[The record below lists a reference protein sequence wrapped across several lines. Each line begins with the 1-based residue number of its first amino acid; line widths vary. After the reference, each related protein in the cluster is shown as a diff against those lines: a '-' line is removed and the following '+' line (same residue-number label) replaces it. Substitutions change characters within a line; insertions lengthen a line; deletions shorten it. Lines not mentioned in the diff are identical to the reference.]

1 MLANGVLAGAAASS
15 NKALERGW
23 TSALWHPERAQTAR
37 NLIARYGWA
46 LVFVA
51 LALGAS
57 VLLQLILPYPF
68 FLFFFAA
75 VMVSAWFGGAGP
87 GVLSAV
93 LSTLAIDYFF
103 LPPVRSWGMHAADAG
118 YSAAFFACALA
129 GSFVIAAKRRD
140 VDALRAARDRLELQ
154 VAERTSELADS
165 VSEREKAQQALI
177 QAQSELA
184 HLSQVLTMGELTAS
198 IAHEVNQPLT
208 AVVNYGN
215 ACLGWLSADP
225 PNLEEARLAAE
236 TIVKDGTRAAA
247 VLGRIRALFQKRP
260 LSTEWLD
267 VNAVVQELIPLLSH
281 EIAKQQVSLR
291 TELSPALPRVKADR
305 VQLQQVLLNLIAN
318 AIDATRGVTG
328 RARKIAVRSRRE
340 GTAAVRLSVEDN
352 GWGLGA
358 DVSEKIF
365 EPFFTTKPHGTGM
378 GLAISRSIVE
388 SHQGRLWAE
397 CGPEGGAAFQII
409 LPVEPQP

>member
-1 MLANGVLAGAAASS
+1 
-15 NKALERGW
+15 
-23 TSALWHPERAQTAR
+23 
-37 NLIARYGWA
+37 

-57 VLLQLILPYPF
+57 LFLQRLFPYPF
-68 FLFFFAA
+68 LFLFLAA
-75 VMVSAWFGGAGP
+75 VMVSAWVGGAGP
-87 GVLSAV
+87 GFFSVL
-93 LSTLAIDYFF
+93 LSTLAVDYFF
-103 LPPVRSWGMHAADAG
+103 VAPFHSWAINATDISYFASFVVCAFGASWV
-118 YSAAFFACALA
+118 SAAKKRN
-129 GSFVIAAKRRD
+129 AKAQRD
-140 VDALRAARDRLELQ
+140 ARDQLESLLAQ
-154 VAERTSELADS
+154 RTAELTKSVAERED
-165 VSEREKAQQALI
+165 AQQALI
-177 QAQSELA
+177 QAQSDLA

-247 VLGRIRALFQKRP
+247 VLGRIRALFQKQP

-281 EIAKQQVSLR
+281 EIAKLHILLR
-291 TELSPALPRVKADR
+291 TELSAGLPRVKADR

-318 AIDATRGVTG
+318 AIDATRDVSG
-328 RARKIAVRSRRE
+328 RAREIVVRSREE
-340 GTAAVRLSVEDN
+340 GPESIRLSVEDN
-352 GWGLGA
+352 GCGFGA
-358 DVSEKIF
+358 DVAEKLF
-365 EPFFTTKPHGTGM
+365 EPFFSTKPHGTGM

-397 CGPEGGAAFQII
+397 RVPEGGAAFQII
-409 LPVEPQP
+409 LSIEPQP

>member
-1 MLANGVLAGAAASS
+1 MLANGVLAGAPAPSDRS
-15 NKALERGW
+15 RKRGW
-23 TSALWHPERAQTAR
+23 ISALWHLEQTQTAR
-37 NLIARYGWA
+37 NLISRYGRA

-57 VLLQLILPYPF
+57 VLLWRVLPYPF
-68 FLFFFAA
+68 FLLFFAA
-75 VMVSAWFGGAGP
+75 VMVSAWFGGTGP
-87 GVLSAV
+87 GILSAV

-103 LPPVRSWGMHAADAG
+103 IPPLRSWGIHAAGVG
-118 YSAAFFACALA
+118 YSVAFLACALA
-129 GSFVIAAKRRD
+129 GSFVVAAKRRD
-140 VDALRAARDRLELQ
+140 VDSLRAARDRLELQ
-154 VAERTSELADS
+154 VAKRTLELANS

-177 QAQSELA
+177 QAQSDLA

-281 EIAKQQVSLR
+281 EIAKQHVSLR
-291 TELSPALPRVKADR
+291 TELSPTLPRAKADR

-318 AIDATRGVTG
+318 AIDAMRSVTG
-328 RARKIAVRSRRE
+328 RAREIVVRSRRE
-340 GTAAVRLSVEDN
+340 GSSSIRLSVEDN
-352 GWGLGA
+352 GCGFGA
-358 DVSEKIF
+358 DVAEKIF
-365 EPFFTTKPHGTGM
+365 EPFFSTKPHGTGM

-397 CGPEGGAAFQII
+397 RAPGGGAAFQII

>member
-1 MLANGVLAGAAASS
+1 MTGAAAPS
-15 NKALERGW
+15 NKARRRGR
-23 TSALWHPERAQTAR
+23 TSALWHPERAPTTL
-37 NLIARYGWA
+37 NLIACYGRA

-51 LALGAS
+51 VALGAS
-57 VLLQLILPYPF
+57 VILQRVLPYPF
-68 FLFFFAA
+68 FLVFFAA

-87 GVLSAV
+87 GFLSAFV
-93 LSTLAIDYFF
+93 STLAIDYFF
-103 LPPVRSWGMHAADAG
+103 IPPLRSWGMHVAG
-118 YSAAFFACALA
+118 ACYSAAFLACALA
-129 GSFVIAAKRRD
+129 GTFVIAAKRRD

-177 QAQSELA
+177 QAQSDLA

-267 VNAVVQELIPLLSH
+267 VNTVVQELIPLLSH
-281 EIAKQQVSLR
+281 EIAKQYVSLR
-291 TELSPALPRVKADR
+291 TELDPALPRVKADR

-318 AIDATRGVTG
+318 AIDATRDVTG
-328 RARKIAVRSRRE
+328 RARKIVIRSRRE
-340 GTAAVRLSVEDN
+340 GGASVRLSVEDS
-352 GWGLGA
+352 GCGIGP
-358 DVSEKIF
+358 DVAEKIF
-365 EPFFTTKPHGTGM
+365 EAFFTTKPHGTGM

-397 CGPEGGAAFQII
+397 RGPEGGAAFQII